1 MGKSRTTPNHP
12 MRNGMTERFNRTL
25 LNMLGTLGLNQKTNW
40 KPHVA
45 GLIHA
50 YNCTRQTMTGL
61 CLYFLMS
68 GRTHRLPVDTA
79 YGCEVEGKK
88 EPSTKY
94 VDTMKE
100 KLKKAYELASRATRT
115 AQERK
120 KSGYE
125 NKVGGTILQP
135 ATEY

>member
-1 MGKSRTTPNHP
+1 MLDSS
-12 MRNGMTERFNRTL
+12 MRITVLDKQRLDF
-25 LNMLGTLGLNQKTNW
+25 
-40 KPHVA
+40 A
-45 GLIHA
+45 
-50 YNCTRQTMTGL
+50 CTSW
-61 CLYFLMS
+61 CLVE
-68 GRTHRLPVDTA
+68 HIDLPVDTT

-88 EPSTKY
+88 EPSIKY

-100 KLKKAYELASRATRT
+100 RLKKAYELASRATRT

-125 NKVGGTILQP
+125 KKVGGTILQP